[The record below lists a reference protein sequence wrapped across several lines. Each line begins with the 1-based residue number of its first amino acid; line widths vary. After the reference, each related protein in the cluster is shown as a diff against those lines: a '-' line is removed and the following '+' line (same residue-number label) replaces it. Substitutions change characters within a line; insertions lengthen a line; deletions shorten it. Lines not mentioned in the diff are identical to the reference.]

1 MKTPEYKLIKPD
13 EIEGNLIK
21 IIEKDW
27 MLVTAGDEEAINT
40 MTANWGGVGYLWNKP
55 VVFVFIRPERYT
67 YGFVEKNEGFT
78 LTFFNESFRNAL
90 NLCGTKSGRD
100 CNKIADAGLTP
111 FFTEAG
117 YPAFKEAS
125 LIIECRKLYA
135 DMLSKEAFI
144 DSEPLE
150 MHYKTKG
157 NIHKMYIA
165 QIEKVWVK

>member
-1 MKTPEYKLIKPD
+1 MKELGFKLIKSED
-13 EIEGNLIK
+13 IDGNLIK
-21 IIEKDW
+21 MIEKEW
-27 MLVTAGDEEAINT
+27 MLITAGNEAAINT

-67 YGFVEKNEGFT
+67 YGFVEENSGFT
-78 LTFFNESFRNAL
+78 LTFFDESFRKAL

-100 CNKIADAGLTP
+100 CNKIAEAGLTP
-111 FFTEAG
+111 YFTEAG
-117 YPAFKEAS
+117 NPAFEEAS

-135 DMLSKEAFI
+135 ETLSKDAFI

-150 MHYKTKG
+150 MHYRTKG

-165 QIEKVWVK
+165 EIEKVWVK